1 MTRSLKH
8 LHDAVVIGA
17 GPGGLMAAEVLAHA
31 GHDVVVL
38 EEHAV
43 IGRPVHCTGV
53 LGMEAFHELGLN
65 AGTILSTS
73 TTAAFRHED
82 GEPVVVDSD
91 RIIAA
96 VVDRAAFDTDLAQR
110 ALAAGATLQTEAR
123 VDSLSVTAAGVEV
136 LVRGQEAPVRAR
148 VCVLACGANY
158 RFNQQLG
165 LGVPKVHVQTAQVEV
180 PFPAQPHIDVRLGRE
195 VAPGGFAWMV
205 PFERSGVPHA
215 RLGLLCESDAARRFR
230 TFVSAH
236 ATAAGVDPSA
246 IPDPRLKML
255 PLGPVRRTVT
265 DRVLAVGDAAG
276 MVKPTTGGGIYY
288 AMLSGR
294 LAAEVA
300 AEALRRD
307 AMRARDLQPYED
319 AWRARLGPDIRA
331 GLAFRALATRIGD
344 RGIRALIE
352 VARVDGIVPLLKQH
366 ADFNWHR
373 CAALALLRHPAF
385 RRAVVSSFWG

>member
-1 MTRSLKH
+1 
-8 LHDAVVIGA
+8 
-17 GPGGLMAAEVLAHA
+17 MAAEVLAHA

-136 LVRGQEAPVRAR
+136 LVRGQEVPVRAR

-195 VAPGGFAWMV
+195 VAPGGFAWLV
-205 PFERSGVPHA
+205 PFERSGTAHA

-230 TFVSAH
+230 AFASAH
-236 ATAAGVDPSA
+236 AVAAGVDPSA
-246 IPDPRLKML
+246 IPEPRLKML

-300 AEALRRD
+300 GDALRRD
-307 AMRARDLQPYED
+307 TLRARDLRPYED

-373 CAALALLRHPAF
+373 GAALALLRHPAF

>member
-180 PFPAQPHIDVRLGRE
+180 PFPSQPHIDVRLGRE

-373 CAALALLRHPAF
+373 GAALALLRHPAF